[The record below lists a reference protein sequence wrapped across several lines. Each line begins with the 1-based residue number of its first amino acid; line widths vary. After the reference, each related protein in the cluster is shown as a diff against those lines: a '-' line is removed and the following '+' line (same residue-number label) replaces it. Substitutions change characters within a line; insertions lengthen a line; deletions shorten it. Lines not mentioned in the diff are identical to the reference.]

1 MSLDDK
7 AQKKEDFYEK
17 EEIHFDG
24 LGTFQV
30 RYSPERPARNFR
42 TGKSIMIPTRYKVIF
57 QASPHLLEEIK
68 GKQETK

>member
-1 MSLDDK
+1 MPRAKALEVTSVMLSIMSEKLD
-7 AQKKEDFYEK
+7 EK

-30 RYSPERPARNFR
+30 RYSPERPAR
-42 TGKSIMIPTRYKVIF
+42 YKVIF
-57 QASPHLLEEIK
+57 KASPHLLEEIK